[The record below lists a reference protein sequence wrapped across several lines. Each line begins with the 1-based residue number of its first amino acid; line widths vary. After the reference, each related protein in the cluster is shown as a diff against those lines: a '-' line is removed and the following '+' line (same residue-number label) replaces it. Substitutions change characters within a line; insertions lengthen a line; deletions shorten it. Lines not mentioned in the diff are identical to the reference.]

1 MTNVHHFQSSR
12 TVLFKQ
18 TGIIS
23 LISNFN
29 LQDYGISTYL
39 SLTSQLP
46 NPLKLIFPTSSTKIF
61 FIKEETLKTL
71 KTGY

>member
-18 TGIIS
+18 SGIIS

-29 LQDYGISTYL
+29 LQDFGILSYL

-46 NPLKLIFPTSSTKIF
+46 NPLNLILPTSSTKIF
-61 FIKEETLKTL
+61 FLKGESL
-71 KTGY
+71 KL